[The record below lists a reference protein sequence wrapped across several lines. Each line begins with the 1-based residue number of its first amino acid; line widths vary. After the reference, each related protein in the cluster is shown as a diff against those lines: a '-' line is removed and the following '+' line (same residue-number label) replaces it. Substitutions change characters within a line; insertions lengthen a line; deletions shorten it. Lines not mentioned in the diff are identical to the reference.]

1 MKYKLVFIYAQF
13 TDIDRSTY
21 LSLYSMFYVL
31 FEVIRYRL
39 EFSELAKVKL
49 VRQ

>member
-13 TDIDRSTY
+13 ADADRSTY
-21 LSLYSMFYVL
+21 LFCVL